1 MNNNEPH
8 VEGGT
13 EECAEFDNEHE
24 MHDCMTE
31 CATVPRLLET
41 HQTAYWCR
49 FKEPRKDQVYII
61 SYSKLSSI
69 FINRITLL
77 PTLTN
82 RRVILPSLNPNS
94 GGLQDVA

>member
-49 FKEPRKDQVYII
+49 FK
-61 SYSKLSSI
+61 
-69 FINRITLL
+69 
-77 PTLTN
+77 
-82 RRVILPSLNPNS
+82 
-94 GGLQDVA
+94 